1 MSAEVTGPRVAV
13 VGGSL
18 GGLTAACVLGDLGC
32 DVHVYERSRVP
43 LMGRGAGIVVHP
55 ASVRYLLQAS
65 VRDLEETTAPARWVR
80 YLDPGGGVAHEEPCR
95 YRFTSYYALY
105 RDLLSCLEGDR
116 YHLGHELV
124 EFSQDSRDVTV
135 HLADGSSLGCD
146 LLVCAD
152 GINSTAR
159 RLLLPDVA
167 RRYAGYVAWR
177 GTVVEVELTRR
188 TFDALHEAITYF
200 VMPYSHMLAYPIPSV
215 DGALEPGRRLTNWVW
230 YRNVDGGAAL
240 DELMTDREGV
250 LRDVSMPPGA
260 ARQRH
265 VEGLRRAARESLPPA
280 LSELVSRTSSPFVQV
295 VFDIE
300 VSRMAFGRACLI
312 GDAAFVLRPHA
323 AVGTAKAADDAWKLA
338 EAVEACGYDIPAALR
353 QWEPGRLELG
363 RRALRRTREAGQRSQ
378 LENSWRVGDPLPF
391 GLYAPGD
398 SSLPEDWA
406 KRPHATA

>member
-1 MSAEVTGPRVAV
+1 MSAEVTGPQVAV

-18 GGLTAACVLGDLGC
+18 GGLTAACVLGDIGC
-32 DVHVYERSRVP
+32 DVHVYERSRAP
-43 LMGRGAGIVVHP
+43 LVGRGAGIVVHP
-55 ASVRYLLQAS
+55 ASVRYLVEAS
-65 VRDLEETTAPARWVR
+65 VGALEQTTAPARWVR
-80 YLDPGGGVAHEEPCR
+80 YLDPDGGVAHEEPCA

-105 RDLLSCLEGDR
+105 RDLLSCLPSDR
-116 YHLGHELV
+116 YHLDHELIG
-124 EFSQDSRDVTV
+124 FSQGAGHVAARLAGRGSRR
-135 HLADGSSLGCD
+135 CD

-159 RLLLPDVA
+159 RLLLPEA
-167 RRYAGYVAWR
+167 GRRYAGYVAWR

-200 VMPYSHMLAYPIPSV
+200 VMPHSHMLAYPIPSV
-215 DGALEPGRRLTNWVW
+215 DGSVGPGRRLTNWVW
-230 YRNVDGGAAL
+230 YRNVAGGGAL
-240 DELMTDREGV
+240 DELMTDRDGV

-260 ARQRH
+260 SKQRH
-265 VEGLRRAARESLPPA
+265 VRELRRAAQQSLPPSLA
-280 LSELVSRTSSPFVQV
+280 ELVSKTSSPFVQV

-300 VSRMAFGRACLI
+300 VPQMAFGRACLI

-338 EAVEACGYDIPAALR
+338 EAVAACDFDIPAAL
-353 QWEPGRLELG
+353 QLWEPGRLELG
-363 RRALRRTREAGQRSQ
+363 RRVLRRTREAGQRSQ

-391 GLYAPGD
+391 GLYTPGD